1 MFYSFFS
8 RGTKAFFKKPRKS
21 SFSKLFFLQ
30 VRQTLSWRV
39 GDEDERYA
47 LECEASSDSG
57 DWGDTSAEATVRV
70 SEEGDTSSGSDRD
83 GGGDVSGK

>member
-1 MFYSFFS
+1 MQ
-8 RGTKAFFKKPRKS
+8 RL
-21 SFSKLFFLQ
+21 SFSLQ
-30 VRQTLSWRV
+30 VRQTLTWRV